1 MATSQLALPS
11 GERRADPS
19 LTVYGI
25 LALAVATVMVMGAI
39 FGGWM
44 IIKQGTS
51 PWPPKG
57 FSVQQYFGTT
67 LSVTAVMSGLVGW
80 WGLYGVLKGER
91 RQAIAGFSLA
101 VFLQAA
107 QINLITYVLRSS
119 GLSPKHNPY
128 SAMFFAV
135 HIATAAVI
143 ACGVAVSVVAL
154 LRVLAGQVT
163 KAEPAVA
170 WAAAWYGTVV
180 TVTWLVTY
188 TLVYILG

>member
-1 MATSQLALPS
+1 MAATQLALPS

-19 LTVYGI
+19 LTVYGV
-25 LALAVATVMVMGAI
+25 LALGVATVMMMGGL
-39 FGGWM
+39 FGAWM
-44 IIKQGTS
+44 ILRQGTS

-57 FSVQQYFGTT
+57 FEVQNYFGTT
-67 LSVTAVMSGLVGW
+67 LSVTALMSGLVGW

-101 VFLQAA
+101 IFLQAA

-119 GLSPKHNPY
+119 GLSPKKNAF
-128 SAMFFAV
+128 SAMYFAV
-135 HIATAAVI
+135 HIAVAAVI
-143 ACGVAVSVVAL
+143 ACGIAVSVVAL
-154 LRVLAGQVT
+154 VRVVGGQIT
-163 KAEPAVA
+163 KLEPAVA

-188 TLVYILG
+188 TIVYVVG

>member
-1 MATSQLALPS
+1 MAAPQLALPS

-25 LALAVATVMVMGAI
+25 VVLGVATVMVMGGL
-39 FGGWM
+39 FGAWL

-57 FSVQQYFGTT
+57 FVVQNYYGTT
-67 LSVTAVMSGLVGW
+67 LSVTALMSGLVGW

-91 RQAIAGFSLA
+91 RQAIVGFSLA
-101 VFLQAA
+101 ILLQAA

-119 GLSPKHNPY
+119 HLSPRKNPY
-128 SAMFFAV
+128 SAMYFAV
-135 HIATAAVI
+135 HLAVAAVI
-143 ACGVAVSVVAL
+143 ACGIAVSVVAL
-154 LRVLAGQVT
+154 VRVVGGQIT
-163 KAEPAVA
+163 KSEPAVA
-170 WAAAWYGTVV
+170 WSAAWYGTVV

-188 TLVYILG
+188 TIVYVVG